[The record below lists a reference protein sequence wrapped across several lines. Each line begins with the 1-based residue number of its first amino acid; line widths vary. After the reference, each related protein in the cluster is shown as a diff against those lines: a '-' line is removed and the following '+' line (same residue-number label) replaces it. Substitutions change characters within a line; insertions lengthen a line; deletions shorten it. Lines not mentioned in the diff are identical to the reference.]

1 MAGMKTIIGLAS
13 LLATG
18 ILLTIL
24 SCALYVNWLPILVPL
39 IFLIAPFPNML
50 CERIAGGGAGGGGR
64 DIWSDSSDHRGVLE
78 TGYFITS
85 FFVVSG
91 VGLPYVLSHAEI
103 IRPEAMFLSV
113 AGGLLVYGTILGY
126 VHAFIT
132 AEEPYM

>member
-24 SCALYVNWLPILVPL
+24 SCALYGNWLPILVPL
-39 IFLIAPFPNML
+39 TYMMAPLPNML
-50 CERIAGGGAGGGGR
+50 CQRIAGGGGGR

-78 TGYFITS
+78 TGYFVTS

-91 VGLPYVLSHAEI
+91 LGLPYVLSHAGI
-103 IRPEAMFLSV
+103 IAPEAMYLSI

-126 VHAFIT
+126 IHAFIT